1 VPSSTIR
8 IAIAA
13 STLVPGIHPDDEL
26 FVAELRARGF
36 QCEPV
41 IWNDPSAD
49 WQAFDAVLIR
59 TIWDYFQNYAAYL
72 RWLDVLEQS
81 GLPVL
86 NPLPLLRWNSDKRY
100 LLELERLGVTIIPTH
115 LASAPAL
122 PAYIRTRAGEELVV
136 KPTVSGT
143 SWHTVRG
150 VAGSADFDA
159 AVAALPAQMEF
170 LIQPFAPEVVQEG
183 EWSLLFFGGEY
194 SHCLLKR
201 PASGDYRVQNE
212 FGGSTQTI
220 QPTPTILESA
230 RHALKAAEQLGG
242 RNSCYARIDGVH
254 RDGRFLIMEV
264 EMIEPA
270 LYFEGNLAA
279 SKRFVRAIEQYLS
292 GA

>member
-1 VPSSTIR
+1 MPASTFR

-13 STLVPGIHPDDEL
+13 SHLAPGIHRDDEL
-26 FVAELRARGF
+26 FVAELKARGF
-36 QCEPV
+36 QYEV
-41 IWNDPSAD
+41 AIWNDPSVD

-86 NPLPLLRWNSDKRY
+86 NPIGLLRWNSNKRY

-115 LASAPAL
+115 VAAASDL
-122 PAYIRTRAGEELVV
+122 PAFTRTWAGEELVV

-150 VAGSADFDA
+150 VVGSAEFDA
-159 AVAALPAQMEF
+159 GVAALPAHMEF
-170 LIQPFAPEVVQEG
+170 LIQPFLPEIVKEG

-201 PASGDYRVQNE
+201 PASGDYRVQDE
-212 FGGSTQTI
+212 FGGTTHKLL
-220 QPTPTILESA
+220 PTPTILESA

-242 RNSCYARIDGVH
+242 RNSCYARIDGVQ

-270 LYFEGNLAA
+270 LYFEGDLAA
-279 SKRFVRAIEQYLS
+279 SQRFARAIEQSLS
-292 GA
+292 VT